1 MCASEI
7 KYYCYSNVGFVYR
20 LIKHTDGRWV
30 GWGTLL
36 RFGYVSCGCLVRG
49 LIVTGVCVITSQC
62 KSRTKEIMEGN
73 VPYVG

>member
-7 KYYCYSNVGFVYR
+7 KYYCYSNVGFVNR

-30 GWGTLL
+30 SWGTLL
-36 RFGYVSCGCLVRG
+36 RFGYVSCGYLVRG
-49 LIVTGVCVITSQC
+49 LIVIGDCVITSQC